1 MSMSPVD
8 MEMILK
14 FYMSKLSEQELAE
27 LDEKLAGGVPPEG
40 EMASDAA
47 IKRRQWIDLGPQA
60 RKAARDARQRRH
72 APAADSAEYARM
84 FPHANRLG

>member
-8 MEMILK
+8 METILK

-27 LDEKLAGGVPPEG
+27 LDEALTNGVPPEA
-40 EMASDAA
+40 MASDAA
-47 IKRRQWIDLGPQA
+47 IKRRQWQDIGSHA
-60 RKAARDARQRRH
+60 RIAARDARQKRLR
-72 APAADSAEYARM
+72 PAADSAEFARM